1 MSFSA
6 KISDNRDESNS
17 PCLFGKSLPK
27 EPFDVIIIGGGPGGY
42 VAAIRAAQLGLKT
55 ALVEGKHLGGVCL
68 NWGCIP
74 TKALLKSASMLAS
87 ASHMKSFGL
96 TLPSGDISI
105 DLDVMVQRS
114 RQLASTLQSG
124 IKGLLAKNGVSVFSA
139 WASFES
145 ISAGL
150 NKSPIPP
157 HGLQSTADLLA
168 LSNPATGSLG
178 QNAEKDSGAGACPTN
193 VHFDTPR
200 SSALHTLRLTNQ
212 DQETGHLFGKN
223 IVIATGARA
232 RTLFPDDLGIWSAPQ
247 AMTPEKRPTSILIIG
262 AGAIGIE
269 FASFYRTLGTDVTV
283 VEQSDT
289 ILPIEDAEIVAIAA
303 KSFIKQGMIL
313 ETGCTVNHVVKNQDE
328 SYTATIKNL
337 KTGAEKS
344 WTGERILVAIGV
356 IGNTES
362 LGLDH
367 TAVRTEKGHIVTH
380 AHHTT
385 DELGVYAIGDVAG
398 APWLAHKASH
408 EGIACIEYIAGLK
421 THPSDPSLIPGCT
434 YSMPQIASIGLTE
447 HAAAAQ
453 GAIKVGRFPFSANG
467 QAMAYEE
474 STGLVKVIFDEKT
487 GELLGAHM
495 VGAGVSELIQ
505 GFVIAK
511 TMQATEADLQRVIFP
526 HPTFSEMM
534 HEAVLDADNMGLH
547 LFRAKKPSENLDTAN
562 PPL

>member
-96 TLPSGDISI
+96 TLPPGDIII

-150 NKSPIPP
+150 NKGPIPP

-200 SSALHTLRLTNQ
+200 SSALHTVRLTNQ
-212 DQETGHLFGKN
+212 DKETGHLFGKN

-337 KTGAEKS
+337 KTGGGRPVVDDVGGGSRPAAGGTQATAPLPYPRYVLRDLLKTAASRAPCARRELLASLLFAPAWGLGCMAERGPS
-344 WTGERILVAIGV
+344 AAGERC
-356 IGNTES
+356 
-362 LGLDH
+362 
-367 TAVRTEKGHIVTH
+367 
-380 AHHTT
+380 
-385 DELGVYAIGDVAG
+385 
-398 APWLAHKASH
+398 WLARD
-408 EGIACIEYIAGLK
+408 AC
-421 THPSDPSLIPGCT
+421 
-434 YSMPQIASIGLTE
+434 
-447 HAAAAQ
+447 
-453 GAIKVGRFPFSANG
+453 
-467 QAMAYEE
+467 
-474 STGLVKVIFDEKT
+474 
-487 GELLGAHM
+487 
-495 VGAGVSELIQ
+495 
-505 GFVIAK
+505 
-511 TMQATEADLQRVIFP
+511 
-526 HPTFSEMM
+526 
-534 HEAVLDADNMGLH
+534 
-547 LFRAKKPSENLDTAN
+547 
-562 PPL
+562 

>member
-1 MSFSA
+1 MSFSS
-6 KISDNRDESNS
+6 KISDHRDQSS
-17 PCLFGKSLPK
+17 KSGLFSQSLPK

-87 ASHMKSFGL
+87 ASHMTSFGL
-96 TLPSGDISI
+96 TLPPGDIRI
-105 DLDVMVQRS
+105 DLDVMVRRS

-150 NKSPIPP
+150 HTPS
-157 HGLQSTADLLA
+157 SLA
-168 LSNPATGSLG
+168 SASSNTHSETDALAWSKPTDGESR
-178 QNAEKDSGAGACPTN
+178 NAGPCPTGLN
-193 VHFDTPR
+193 TPR
-200 SSALHTLRLTNQ
+200 SPVLHTLRLTNE
-212 DQETGHLFGKN
+212 DQEIGHLFGKN

-247 AMTPEKRPTSILIIG
+247 AMTPETHPKSILIIG

-269 FASFYRTLGTDVTV
+269 FASFYRTLGTEVTV
-283 VEQSDT
+283 VEQSDS

-337 KTGAEKS
+337 KTGGEKS

-408 EGIACIEYIAGLK
+408 EGVACIEYIAGLK

-474 STGLVKVIFDEKT
+474 STGLVKVIFNEQT

-511 TMQATEADLQRVIFP
+511 SMQATEADLQRVIFP

-547 LFRAKKPSENLDTAN
+547 LFRAKKPPEPLGTAK
-562 PPL
+562 PQR

>member
-1 MSFSA
+1 MSFSSA
-6 KISDNRDESNS
+6 SDTRDPSNN
-17 PCLFGKSLPK
+17 PGLFSQSLPK
-27 EPFDVIIIGGGPGGY
+27 DPFDVIVIGGGPGGY

-87 ASHMKSFGL
+87 ASYMESFGL
-96 TLPSGDISI
+96 TLPSGDIGI
-105 DLDVMVQRS
+105 DLGVMVRRS
-114 RQLASTLQSG
+114 RQLANTLQLG

-139 WASFES
+139 WASFEPL
-145 ISAGL
+145 SAVPNGPSAPQIL
-150 NKSPIPP
+150 ASSSVSNGP
-157 HGLQSTADLLA
+157 HPTTDSLA
-168 LSNPATGSLG
+168 VS
-178 QNAEKDSGAGACPTN
+178 KDSWGQTLVN
-193 VHFDTPR
+193 
-200 SSALHTLRLTNQ
+200 SAHPAKVRTDKSHKTVVHTLRLTNTH
-212 DQETGHLFGKN
+212 QEIGHLFGKN

-232 RTLFPDDLGIWSAPQ
+232 RTLFPDDLGIWSASQ
-247 AMTPEKRPTSILIIG
+247 AMTPEKRPESILIIG

-289 ILPIEDAEIVAIAA
+289 ILPIEDAEIVAIASQ
-303 KSFIKQGMIL
+303 SFIQQGIIL
-313 ETGCTVNHVVKNQDE
+313 ETGCTVNHVVKNQDD
-328 SYTATIKNL
+328 SYTAIIKNL
-337 KTGAEKS
+337 KTGVEKS
-344 WTGERILVAIGV
+344 WTGERVLVAIGV
-356 IGNTES
+356 IGNTEH

-408 EGIACIEYIAGLK
+408 EGVACIEYIAGLNPQ
-421 THPSDPSLIPGCT
+421 PSDPSLIPGCT

-447 HAAAAQ
+447 RAAAAQ
-453 GAIKVGRFPFSANG
+453 GAIKVGRFPFAANG
-467 QAMAYEE
+467 QAMAYGE
-474 STGLVKVIFDEKT
+474 STGLVKVIFDEQT

-534 HEAVLDADNMGLH
+534 HEAVLDADHMGLH
-547 LFRAKKPSENLDTAN
+547 LFRAKKAHKKSDTVK
-562 PPL
+562 PQS

>member
-1 MSFSA
+1 MSFST
-6 KISDNRDESNS
+6 KTSDNRDESS
-17 PCLFGKSLPK
+17 PPGLFGKSLPK

-55 ALVEGKHLGGVCL
+55 ALIEGKHLGGVCL

-87 ASHMKSFGL
+87 ACHMESFGL
-96 TLPSGDISI
+96 RLPPGDIGI

-124 IKGLLAKNGVSVFSA
+124 IKGLLAKNAVSVFSA
-139 WASFES
+139 WGSFES
-145 ISAGL
+145 ISARV
-150 NKSPIPP
+150 NIDPIASSHRP
-157 HGLQSTADLLA
+157 HGSEPIADSA
-168 LSNPATGSLG
+168 LGSLG
-178 QNAEKDSGAGACPTN
+178 KTHCKTSDAFTGIPTN
-193 VHFDTPR
+193 TPR
-200 SSALHTLRLTNQ
+200 RPDLHTLRLTNEN
-212 DQETGHLFGKN
+212 QEIGHLFGKN

-232 RTLFPDDLGIWSAPQ
+232 RTLFPDELGVWSATQ
-247 AMTPEKRPTSILIIG
+247 AMIPEKRPESILIIG

-283 VEQSDT
+283 VEQSPT
-289 ILPIEDAEIVAIAA
+289 ILPIEDEEIVAIAA
-303 KSFIKQGMIL
+303 KSFIKQGITL
-313 ETGCTVNHVVKNQDE
+313 ETGSTVNHVVKNLDE

-337 KTGAEKS
+337 KTGGEKT
-344 WTGERILVAIGV
+344 WTGERVLVAIGV
-356 IGNTES
+356 IGNTEH

-421 THPSDPSLIPGCT
+421 PHTSDSSLIPGCT

-447 HAAAAQ
+447 RAAAAQ

-467 QAMAYEE
+467 QAMAYGE

-534 HEAVLDADNMGLH
+534 HEAVLDADHMGLH
-547 LFRAKKPSENLDTAN
+547 LFRPKKPHEK
-562 PPL
+562 